1 VLEVV
6 LVAKL
11 FMRQQVKYMMRIY
24 EISHT
29 IKPKSP
35 LTPAQSRVQALKGNV
50 ERART
55 ALQAERDRQR
65 QQRDAERRR
74 KLAFPA
80 SNAST
85 VKS

>member
-1 VLEVV
+1 VLRVV
-6 LVAKL
+6 LIAIVIL
-11 FMRQQVKYMMRIY
+11 QEQVKYLMRIY
-24 EISHT
+24 EISNT

-35 LTPAQSRVQALKGNV
+35 PTPAQQRVQALQGNV

-55 ALQAERDRQR
+55 ALQAERDRQQ

-74 KLAFPA
+74 KLEFPA

-85 VKS
+85 VLA

>member
-1 VLEVV
+1 
-6 LVAKL
+6 
-11 FMRQQVKYMMRIY
+11 MRIY
-24 EISHT
+24 EISNT
-29 IKPKSP
+29 TKPKSP
-35 LTPAQSRVQALKGNV
+35 PTPAQQRVQGLQGNV
-50 ERART
+50 DRART

-85 VKS
+85 VKI

>member
-1 VLEVV
+1 MLIAT
-6 LVAKL
+6 LI
-11 FMRQQVKYMMRIY
+11 MQDQVKYLMRIY
-24 EISHT
+24 EISNT

-50 ERART
+50 DRART

-65 QQRDAERRR
+65 QQRGEERKR

-85 VKS
+85 VIT

>member
-1 VLEVV
+1 MLIATVIL
-6 LVAKL
+6 
-11 FMRQQVKYMMRIY
+11 QDQVKYLMRIY

-35 LTPAQSRVQALKGNV
+35 LSPAQQRVQALKGNV

-55 ALQAERDRQR
+55 ALHVERDRQR
-65 QQRDAERRR
+65 QQRESERKR
-74 KLAFPA
+74 KLAFPV

-85 VKS
+85 VNT

>member
-1 VLEVV
+1 MLG
-6 LVAKL
+6 AKL
-11 FMRQQVKYMMRIY
+11 FMRMQVKYMMRIY

-35 LTPAQSRVQALKGNV
+35 LTPAQSRVQTLKGNV
-50 ERART
+50 ENART
-55 ALQAERDRQR
+55 ALHVERDRQR
-65 QQRDAERRR
+65 QQRETERKR

-85 VKS
+85 VLT

>member
-1 VLEVV
+1 
-6 LVAKL
+6 
-11 FMRQQVKYMMRIY
+11 MRIY
-24 EISHT
+24 EIINT
-29 IKPKSP
+29 IRPKSP
-35 LTPAQSRVQALKGNV
+35 PTPAQSRVQALKGNV

-55 ALQAERDRQR
+55 ALQVERDRQQ

-85 VKS
+85 VNT